1 MTSPPTA
8 LGYDEIT
15 RRTRELVEQVTPVG
29 ATVMVVSKG
38 DDNLVR
44 FAGRAGWHFPRA
56 ANRQYA
62 GHHPYDGN
70 WAVEHVEAL
79 RAAGGAY
86 FVLPDTYLW
95 WLDHYPE
102 LDRHLRSRYEL
113 VAREEGVC
121 QIHRLLAM
129 PPVRQR
135 AVPALLEGPSHDRIV
150 PAMRA
155 LVCNMLPEDEIVL
168 VASDGEASLL
178 GLGRSAWHF
187 PHDAAGNHV
196 PLDSGDGRT
205 TVAQLRAL
213 RDKGVRYLL
222 VPHTGFG
229 VLARHDELS
238 RYLRDDCRTLALRP
252 RVCAIFELAPTA
264 VAATEKPAPAE
275 PRTAA
280 VSRPPRPSR
289 PMSRGPLTA
298 ADRRSP
304 RPDRTPIGR
313 SLPATRQAPTDARGR

>member
-1 MTSPPTA
+1 MTSPSTA
-8 LGYDEIT
+8 PAYDEIT

-95 WLDHYPE
+95 WLEHYPE

-121 QIHRLLAM
+121 QIYRLLAM

-135 AVPALLEGPSHDRIV
+135 AVPALLEGPSHERV
-150 PAMRA
+150 LHPLRS
-155 LVCNMLPEDEIVL
+155 LVSNLLPEDDIVL
-168 VASDGEASLL
+168 VLSDGEASLL
-178 GLGRSAWHF
+178 ALGRSAWHF
-187 PHDAAGNHV
+187 PHDATGKHV
-196 PLDSGDGRT
+196 PLDSGDGGT

-213 RDKGVRYLL
+213 RGKGVRYLL

-229 VLARHDELS
+229 ILARRDELS

-252 RVCAIFELAPTA
+252 RVGAIFELAPLPT
-264 VAATEKPAPAE
+264 TEKPAPAE
-275 PRTAA
+275 PRTTAIG
-280 VSRPPRPSR
+280 RPPRTSR

-298 ADRRSP
+298 ADRRSL
-304 RPDRTPIGR
+304 RLDRTPIGR
-313 SLPATRQAPTDARGR
+313 SLPATRQAPTDARGI